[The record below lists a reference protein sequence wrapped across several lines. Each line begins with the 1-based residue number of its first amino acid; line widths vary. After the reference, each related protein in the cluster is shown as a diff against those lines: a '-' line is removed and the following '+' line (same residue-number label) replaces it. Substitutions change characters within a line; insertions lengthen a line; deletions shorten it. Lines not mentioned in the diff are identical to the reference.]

1 MRVLAIDPGSTKS
14 GLCMINSTTYNPI
27 YAEKISNEEVLD
39 LLPSPD
45 TLVVIEMV
53 SHYGTGM
60 PAGKEVFDTC
70 VWIGRFLQHFTV
82 CRIPV
87 QQMFRRDVKL
97 NLCGSARAKDSNIIQ
112 ALVDRFAS
120 GQPNYGKGTKKAPG
134 WFYGFSADVWQA
146 YALGVTYID
155 KQGESTCI
163 TSSF

>member
-1 MRVLAIDPGSTKS
+1 MILAIDPGPQQS
-14 GLCMINSTTYNPI
+14 G
-27 YAEKISNEEVLD
+27 YAIVDHNYHATDFGKVPTED
-39 LLPSPD
+39 LLLKVGDNFD
-45 TLVVIEMV
+45 TVVIEMV

-87 QQMFRRDVKL
+87 QRMLRREVKL
-97 NLCGSARAKDSNIIQ
+97 HLCGSVRAKDANIIQ

-120 GQPNYGKGTKKAPG
+120 GQPNYGKGTKQAPG
-134 WFYGFSADVWQA
+134 WFYGFKADVWQA

-155 KQGESTCI
+155 KQGEGR
-163 TSSF
+163 